1 MCAPVDRSGLTTC
14 VPRYN
19 ERTLEEEEWARV
31 LSHLFSMCAW
41 RNLNTAL
48 FYCAQ
53 SGEVDLLRHALDAN
67 KTLEFGA
74 EGRVVAV
81 NKHFSSV
88 SYKGYIRDWKHPQVN
103 GWTACHAAAQ
113 QGHTACLSVLFD
125 HGFPRDQRDDDG
137 LTVQDIAEAFGH
149 KGMCAWL
156 RQYKDP
162 EERDLIARKEKSRR
176 DRELNAERKAMDQVE
191 YETEMQAEARGYK
204 RGDTVKLWWY
214 DFNEA
219 YEGEL
224 ISFCAEKIVVKVGH
238 SPRVVDE
245 KTGEKTEERDLT
257 QGIVKLAVDHGRVF
271 CKTGALVLYDGVDK
285 KLHPLEEFYRAI
297 EYAQIDEEDGRM
309 TKIRRLEMEAAAKK
323 AASDKKKADKAA
335 RKKLKA
341 DFKAEQK
348 RLDEEAKKAMEEEFD
363 AEKLKK
369 MKKAYDKE
377 KKEKKK
383 ADLKAMKKK
392 MTGY

>member
-1 MCAPVDRSGLTTC
+1 
-14 VPRYN
+14 
-19 ERTLEEEEWARV
+19 
-31 LSHLFSMCAW
+31 MCAW
-41 RNLNTAL
+41 KNLNTAL

-53 SGEVDLLRHALDAN
+53 AGEVDLLRHALEEN
-67 KTLEFGA
+67 KALEFGGD
-74 EGRVVAV
+74 GRVMAV
-81 NKHFSSV
+81 NKHFHSV
-88 SYKGYIRDWKHPQVN
+88 SYKGYMRDWKHPQIN

-113 QGHTACLSVLFD
+113 QGHTHCLSVLFD
-125 HGFPRDQRDDDG
+125 HGFPRDQPDDDG
-137 LTVQDIAEAFGH
+137 LTVQDIAEMFGH

-162 EERDLIARKEKSRR
+162 EERDLIARQEKSRR
-176 DRELNAERKAMDQVE
+176 EREREAERKAMDHIE
-191 YETEMQAEARGYK
+191 RETEMQAEARGFK
-204 RGDTVKLWWY
+204 CGDTVKVWWY

-224 ISFCAEKIVVKVGH
+224 IGFRAEKVIVKVGA
-238 SPRVVDE
+238 SPRVIDDRSGK
-245 KTGEKTEERDLT
+245 KTDERDLT
-257 QGIVKLAVDHGRVF
+257 QGIVKLAVDHGRAF
-271 CKTGALVLYDGVDK
+271 CKTGALVLYDGVDE

-297 EYAQIDEEDGRM
+297 EYAQMEEEDRRM
-309 TKIRRLEMEAAAKK
+309 TEIRRLEREAAEKK
-323 AASDKKKADKAA
+323 AAADKKKADKAA

-363 AEKLKK
+363 AVKLKK
-369 MKKAYDKE
+369 MKKAYDRE
-377 KKEKKK
+377 KKAKKK